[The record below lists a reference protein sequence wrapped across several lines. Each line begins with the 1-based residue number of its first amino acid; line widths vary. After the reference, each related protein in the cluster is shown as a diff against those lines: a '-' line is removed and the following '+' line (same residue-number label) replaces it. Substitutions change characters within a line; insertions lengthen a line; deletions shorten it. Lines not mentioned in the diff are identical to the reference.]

1 MPFTPYHLGPSGL
14 VGLVFKKSLDLPVFI
29 LANIFVDIEVL
40 IFHNY
45 PVHRYEHTLLIG
57 AAVGAAWALAAF
69 SLRNVFKKAM
79 RLLQLPYHT
88 TLPKMLISG
97 ILGVWL
103 HVLID
108 GLYHSDVYLFWPSR
122 KISLWRM
129 AAKRIGYRQMDSL
142 EAGIKI
148 ACLLML
154 IAAAALY
161 ILVLRRQKNKTAP

>member
-1 MPFTPYHLGPSGL
+1 MPFTPYHFGPSTL
-14 VGLVFKKSLDLPVFI
+14 VGLVFRKWLDLPVFI

-40 IFHNY
+40 IFRNY

-57 AAVGAAWALAAF
+57 AAVGAAWGLAAYP
-69 SLRNVFKKAM
+69 LRRVFTKAM
-79 RLLQLPYHT
+79 RLLRLSYNT

-108 GLYHSDVYLFWPSR
+108 GLYHSDVYLFWPGR

-129 AAKRIGYRQMDSL
+129 AAKHIGYRQMHSL
-142 EAGIKI
+142 EAGVKI
-148 ACLLML
+148 TCLLML
-154 IAAAALY
+154 AAAALY
-161 ILVLRRQKNKTAP
+161 ILTVRRQKNKAAP